1 MKHAIVVAHPN
12 PDSLTCAI
20 ARTYAAEV
28 AAMGHGST
36 TRDLYRMGFDP
47 CLKASEIPGP
57 AGARFADD
65 VVAERKAVAD
75 CDVFAFVY
83 PLWFNGPPA
92 ILKGYVD
99 RVFSLGFGYEPAL
112 HGTDPLLMGRSL
124 VSFTT
129 SGAPEAW
136 VRDTGAMNALTAVFD
151 SHVAAVCGLTLV
163 EHVHTG
169 GVVPGITAEAVGQ
182 ILQDVRGAVRRCF
195 APGASLA

>member
-12 PDSLTCAI
+12 PESLTRAI
-20 ARTYAAEV
+20 ARAYAEEIEALGH
-28 AAMGHGST
+28 AAV

-47 CLKASEIPGP
+47 CLKASEIPG
-57 AGARFADD
+57 ASGARFGDD
-65 VVAERKAVAD
+65 VVAERKMLAD

-83 PLWFNGPPA
+83 PLWFNAPPA

-112 HGTDPLLMGRSL
+112 HGTDPLLTGRHL
-124 VSFTT
+124 ISFTT

-136 VRDTGAMNALTAVFD
+136 VRDTGALNALTAVFD
-151 SHVAAVCGLTLV
+151 SHVAAVCGMTLV
-163 EHVHTG
+163 EHIHTG
-169 GVVPGITAEAVGQ
+169 GIVPGITKEAVGQ

-195 APGASLA
+195 ASETADI